1 MLASITKRN
10 NFKSRRVLL
19 QNYRKFLKLI
29 TMLVV
34 LAYKARLN
42 LYSLQF
48 KRMRS
53 ETQGPEGAYKSG
65 CQEDVSP
72 PQRKSRNPGHRFR
85 IVKAKAGRL
94 SFCQERRV
102 LERRK

>member
-1 MLASITKRN
+1 
-10 NFKSRRVLL
+10 
-19 QNYRKFLKLI
+19 
-29 TMLVV
+29 MLVV

-72 PQRKSRNPGHRFR
+72 PPRGNLEIQDIDSEQSRPRQADFHSARKEEFWREGNKGKLKP
-85 IVKAKAGRL
+85 
-94 SFCQERRV
+94 
-102 LERRK
+102 